1 MVAFVT
7 ATINASSE
15 PRDDLALN
23 AIALRIS
30 SVTALLLNVPLAVSG
45 ASAAIAAPTAMTADH
60 ASSDSFMIS
69 PGSAARR
76 RTSHAPCD
84 YRRTFPPAAACR
96 CKCAVHLA
104 VHTSSARLL
113 YHF

>member
-30 SVTALLLNVPLAVSG
+30 SVTALLLNVPPAVSG

-60 ASSDSFMIS
+60 ASSDSFRIS
-69 PGSAARR
+69 PGSTARR
-76 RTSHAPCD
+76 RADYAPCAIIGEA
-84 YRRTFPPAAACR
+84 FPPPR
-96 CKCAVHLA
+96 PLPMQ
-104 VHTSSARLL
+104 R
-113 YHF
+113 

>member
-30 SVTALLLNVPLAVSG
+30 SVTALLLNVPPAVSG

-69 PGSAARR
+69 PGSAAN
-76 RTSHAPCD
+76 HAPCAIIGEG
-84 YRRTFPPAAACR
+84 FPRPPLVDASVSFTLQCTHRA
-96 CKCAVHLA
+96 
-104 VHTSSARLL
+104 
-113 YHF
+113 